1 MTRFPLRPLALASL
15 ALITHW
21 AAAQGMATGQAYA
34 GASIGGSK
42 YDLNC
47 TGATVCDRSGIG
59 WKLFGGYMVH
69 PNFGIELDVRHHG
82 ESDLS
87 GTVGG
92 AAVTNTFKAYGAG
105 LYGLGQVRSG
115 AFSAFGKAGLAWM
128 RGSGVAAVADLG
140 APDRESHVRPAW
152 GLGIGWDFTKTLSA
166 RLEFE
171 RVRVKFGGD
180 KFDADLVSAGII
192 SRF

>member
-1 MTRFPLRPLALASL
+1 MRSTLASASIL
-15 ALITHW
+15 ATAILITPW

-34 GASIGGSK
+34 GASIGASK
-42 YDLNC
+42 YDLTC
-47 TGATVCDRSGIG
+47 TGTTACDRSGIG

-69 PNFGIELDVRHHG
+69 PNFGVEIDVRHHG
-82 ESDLS
+82 EADLS

-92 AAVTNTFKAYGAG
+92 VAVSNTFRAYGAG

-115 AFSAFGKAGLAWM
+115 AFSAFGKVGLAWM

-140 APDRESHVRPAW
+140 APDRESHTRPAW
-152 GLGIGWDFTKTLSA
+152 GLGIGGDFTKTLSA

-171 RVRVKFGGD
+171 RVDVKFGGD
-180 KFDADLVSAGII
+180 KYDADLVSASIVT
-192 SRF
+192 RF

>member
-1 MTRFPLRPLALASL
+1 MPSRSLHLLTLAALALAPC
-15 ALITHW
+15 W

-34 GASIGGSK
+34 GASIGTSK

-47 TGATVCDRSGIG
+47 TGATACDRRGIG

-69 PNFGIELDVRHHG
+69 PNFGIEIDVRHHG
-82 ESDLS
+82 DGEVS

-92 AAVTNTFKAYGAG
+92 AAVSDTFKAYGAG

-115 AFSAFGKAGLAWM
+115 AFSAFGKAGVAWM
-128 RGSGVAAVADLG
+128 RGSGVASVADLG
-140 APDRESHVRPAW
+140 TPDRESHARPAW

-171 RVRVKFGGD
+171 RIDVKFGGD
-180 KFDADLVSAGII
+180 KFDADLVSASIVT
-192 SRF
+192 RF

>member
-1 MTRFPLRPLALASL
+1 MRSTLASASIL
-15 ALITHW
+15 ATAILITPW

-34 GASIGGSK
+34 GASIGASK

-47 TGATVCDRSGIG
+47 TGTTACDRSGIG

-69 PNFGIELDVRHHG
+69 PNFGVEIDVRHHG
-82 ESDLS
+82 EADLT

-92 AAVTNTFKAYGAG
+92 VAVSNTFKAYGAG

-128 RGSGVAAVADLG
+128 RGSGVATAADLG
-140 APDRESHVRPAW
+140 APDRESHARPAW
-152 GLGIGWDFTKTLSA
+152 GLGIAWDFTKTLSA

-171 RVRVKFGGD
+171 RVDVKFGGD
-180 KFDADLVSAGII
+180 KYDADLVSASIVT
-192 SRF
+192 RF

>member
-1 MTRFPLRPLALASL
+1 M
-15 ALITHW
+15 
-21 AAAQGMATGQAYA
+21 AAA
-34 GASIGGSK
+34 
-42 YDLNC
+42 
-47 TGATVCDRSGIG
+47 TVS
-59 WKLFGGYMVH
+59 
-69 PNFGIELDVRHHG
+69 
-82 ESDLS
+82 
-87 GTVGG
+87 
-92 AAVTNTFKAYGAG
+92 NTFKAYGAS

-180 KFDADLVSAGII
+180 KFDTDLVSAGII